1 MNNSKTITILLLVLL
16 LMLTFSLTS
25 FAEQN
30 LIAVMPVKEGDLSW
44 HGFNEDE
51 ILSGITQQITDKL
64 VAKDDIKVIE
74 RTRIKKVIEEQNF
87 GRSAYVDDVTAA
99 KVGKILGV
107 DSIVLITLTYMEV
120 EKGVSFGVGPFKTSG
135 VKAEVTLTG
144 RLVDTTTAEIKSSFK
159 GKAKATDRSFKV
171 SNYEGISF
179 GSEAFK
185 KSAVGKSITKA
196 TDSFVSDLAKSL
208 KNNKATVSKGQVVKV
223 MGNKVIIK
231 VDPSN
236 LMVGKVAKV
245 VKEVEVEELDNPVTM
260 KVGEVK
266 IISKSDGAVVAK
278 IIKEEEPLEKGQLV
292 KF

>member
-1 MNNSKTITILLLVLL
+1 MNNIRKISILG
-16 LMLTFSLTS
+16 LMILILITFSLTA
-25 FAEQN
+25 FAQQN

-44 HGFNEDE
+44 HGFNDNE
-51 ILSGITQQITDKL
+51 ILQGMTQEITDKL
-64 VAKDDIKVIE
+64 VSKDKIKVIE
-74 RTRIKKVIEEQNF
+74 RTRLKKVIEEQKL
-87 GRSAYVDDVTAA
+87 GQSGLLDSTTAA
-99 KVGKILGV
+99 KVGRILGV
-107 DSIVLITLTYMEV
+107 DSIVLTTLTYMEV

-135 VKAEVTLTG
+135 VKAKVTLTG

-159 GKAKATDRSFKV
+159 GQGKASDRSFKI

-179 GSEAFK
+179 GSKAFK
-185 KSAVGKSITKA
+185 KSALGKSINKA
-196 TDSFVSDLAKSL
+196 TDSFVGNLAKEL
-208 KNNKATVSKGQVVKV
+208 KNSNSTVKTGKIVKV
-223 MGNKVIIK
+223 LGNKLIIK

-278 IIKEEEPLEKGQLV
+278 IVKTEDSLKKGQLV

>member
-1 MNNSKTITILLLVLL
+1 MNNIRKISILG
-16 LMLTFSLTS
+16 LMILILITFSLTA
-25 FAEQN
+25 FAQQN

-44 HGFNEDE
+44 HGFNENE
-51 ILSGITQQITDKL
+51 ILQGMTQEITDKL
-64 VAKDDIKVIE
+64 VSKDKIKVIE
-74 RTRIKKVIEEQNF
+74 RTRLKKVIEEQKL
-87 GRSAYVDDVTAA
+87 GQSGLLDSTTAA
-99 KVGKILGV
+99 KVGRILGV
-107 DSIVLITLTYMEV
+107 DSIVLTTLTYMEV

-135 VKAEVTLTG
+135 VKAKVTLTG

-159 GKAKATDRSFKV
+159 GQGKASDRSFKI

-179 GSEAFK
+179 GSKAFK
-185 KSAVGKSITKA
+185 KSALGKSINKA
-196 TDSFVSDLAKSL
+196 TDSFVGNLAKEL
-208 KNNKATVSKGQVVKV
+208 KNSNSTVKTGKIVKV
-223 MGNKVIIK
+223 LGNKLIIK

-278 IIKEEEPLEKGQLV
+278 IVKTEDSLKKGQLV